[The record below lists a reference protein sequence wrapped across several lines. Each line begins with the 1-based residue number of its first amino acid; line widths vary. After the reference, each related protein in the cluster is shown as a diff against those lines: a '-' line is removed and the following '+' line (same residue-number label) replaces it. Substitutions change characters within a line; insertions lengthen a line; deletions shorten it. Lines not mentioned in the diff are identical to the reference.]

1 MKKKKRKGKY
11 CKSLIAFLTGMC
23 LLSGCGGS
31 DKSSSASAEYA
42 SADYGWDIAAEEDSK
57 EVAES
62 TTASGSEE
70 GAGNTENALTENDLS
85 NRKLIKN
92 VYLSFETEEF
102 DSMKE
107 NLEQSIAS
115 YGGYVEYSDFSAP
128 QGGYRLRY
136 YSITARI
143 PADKL
148 DEFVETA
155 GNLGTLTNKSEN
167 LEDVTLAYVD
177 KTAYRDSLKVEYER
191 VMELLE
197 KATDLDQ
204 ILALE
209 SKLSNLRYEINS
221 YESQIRT
228 YDNLISYSTVN
239 ININE
244 VKQVTETSTS
254 VGSRIRS
261 GFTASLTSI
270 KEFFVEL
277 FIFVVSNLPVLL
289 LWALVIV
296 IVVILVRKIAAKRK
310 NGEEK
315 TKKRIHFSKKSKKEE
330 DSE

>member
-11 CKSLIAFLTGMC
+11 CKSLMAFLAGMC

-31 DKSSSASAEYA
+31 DKSSSASTEYA
-42 SADYGWDIAAEEDSK
+42 AADYGWDMAEEESK
-57 EVAES
+57 EVAEY
-62 TTASGSEE
+62 TAAAGLEE
-70 GAGNTENALTENDLS
+70 GAGSAETALTENDLS

-107 NLEQSIAS
+107 NLEQSISS

-167 LEDVTLAYVD
+167 VEDVTLDYVD

-277 FIFVVSNLPVLL
+277 FVFVASNLPVLL

-296 IVVILVRKIAAKRK
+296 IVVILIRKIAAKRK
-310 NGEEK
+310 NGEGK
-315 TKKRIHFSKKSKKEE
+315 TERRIHFPRKSKKEE